1 MELVVIYFKNALI
14 MGRQRF
20 YELFLS
26 FISAFC

>member
-1 MELVVIYFKNALI
+1 

-26 FISAFC
+26 FISAFVKSYKPEAFRSIPE